1 MANEFIT
8 RILAE
13 DCRIHL
19 WILSCLSVIRCVVR
33 LAGCNRKISPSNSQ
47 FAYRINKFQDSHGT
61 SIIFIIFMISNAAH
75 SAETGSSV
83 KSSYSRLTQ
92 KMRMR
97 AVLCS
102 DRKLIRL
109 FWHGIHYHF
118 KGSETISNDFR
129 SNITHKHENQ
139 LFFTPII
146 RKEFYLRW
154 VVATYELYTLRF
166 HE

>member
-1 MANEFIT
+1 MKKKKNNRCNRSHQWRTNLLPEFLQKIAVYICGFY
-8 RILAE
+8 RAY
-13 DCRIHL
+13 RRYG
-19 WILSCLSVIRCVVR
+19 VFVR

-61 SIIFIIFMISNAAH
+61 LITYIIFMISNAAH

-83 KSSYSRLTQ
+83 KSSYNRLTQ
-92 KMRMR
+92 KMQMR

-102 DRKLIRL
+102 DRKQFRL

-118 KGSETISNDFR
+118 KGSETVLNEFR

-139 LFFTPII
+139 LYFTPII
-146 RKEFYLRW
+146 R
-154 VVATYELYTLRF
+154 
-166 HE
+166 